1 MGISGTQLSV
11 LVITIF
17 KNNFHQCVNTLNSL
31 VESGIRCHVVLQNG
45 GERLTTEEIQS
56 LQRFQPIVQIHLVEE
71 LDYGIYDAMNKALN
85 FALQRNLLEI
95 SEWVWFLNSGDMLA
109 SSPNQQKLKGFVGIT
124 DSKIKFGEPT
134 FGLEKQEGNSQKI
147 DEIEFLSGAVRLNH
161 QAVLFHK
168 SIFAELGQYKTS
180 YKITSDYQFIHRTLR
195 ENTYEYIDSLR
206 IIVEPGGISQ
216 KRIIKV
222 EIEKIRYLLWL
233 FVHTRKSAYFSALKI
248 RGISLMK
255 YLIKSICMKN

>member
-1 MGISGTQLSV
+1 MEISGTQLSV

-31 VESGIRCHVVLQNG
+31 VESGVRCHVVLQNG
-45 GERLTTEEIQS
+45 GKELTTEEIQS
-56 LQRFQPIVQIHLVEE
+56 LQKFHPTLQIHLVEE

-85 FALQRNLLEI
+85 FAIQRNLLEVG
-95 SEWVWFLNSGDMLA
+95 EWVWFLNSGDMLNC
-109 SSPNQQKLKGFVGIT
+109 SPRLLQLKGFVGIT

-147 DEIEFLSGAVRLNH
+147 DEIEFLSGTVRLNH

-168 SIFAELGQYKTS
+168 SIFDELNQYETN

-195 ENTYEYIDSLR
+195 DNTYEYIDSLR
-206 IIVEPGGISQ
+206 IVVEPGGISQ
-216 KRIIKV
+216 KSIIKV

-233 FVHTRKSAYFSALKI
+233 IVHTRNSTYFSALKI